1 MKNYFMEN
9 LSWPKINDYL
19 KRSNLILIPLGA
31 TEEHGKHLPISMD
44 TCIAVNL
51 CEKVSEKAKCLVAPT
66 IPIGYS
72 EWFMEFP
79 GTISFSYNL
88 LIQLIQEY
96 CDSLV
101 SHGFKNLIFISP
113 HGLNATAIGIV
124 GRILRNK
131 GVIVSMI
138 NPWKIL
144 SDIGLNNKNL
154 KENKVKHAGEI
165 MTSVALAIC
174 PDFVDMDSAVKEYVF
189 SNISTKIKAKN
200 SVGIS
205 NFKGHEI
212 NIYLRAKEVT
222 SSGAMGD
229 PKNASAKIG
238 EELLKEL
245 TNYVVNFIK
254 EMGKIKIE
262 KNNSNK

>member
-66 IPIGYS
+66 IPMGYS

-144 SDIGLNNKNL
+144 SDIGLKYWN
-154 KENKVKHAGEI
+154 GQ
-165 MTSVALAIC
+165 
-174 PDFVDMDSAVKEYVF
+174 AVKE
-189 SNISTKIKAKN
+189 T
-200 SVGIS
+200 VGIITGIEDH
-205 NFKGHEI
+205 NWLG
-212 NIYLRAKEVT
+212 L
-222 SSGAMGD
+222 
-229 PKNASAKIG
+229 SAFNKSKFSIKPS
-238 EELLKEL
+238 ELLIL
-245 TNYVVNFIK
+245 TPFEVLNANPSVSSMF
-254 EMGKIKIE
+254 
-262 KNNSNK
+262 